1 MQINNHRFKNTFIF
15 LNILYLIKFFL
26 CDIFIIKIFI
36 YKNIFIYFINK
47 NITILIFNYLKKYK
61 NYKI

>member
-1 MQINNHRFKNTFIF
+1 MYIN
-15 LNILYLIKFFL
+15 
-26 CDIFIIKIFI
+26 KIFI
-36 YKNIFIYFINK
+36 YKNIYTYFINK